1 MRFVNLW
8 CSLFFK
14 AVLEKKSR
22 TSTGLMS
29 CTHRVLK
36 CQPSMLQ
43 TMHRKQRWR
52 RNRNKTETSHMY
64 RLSETNISIDLIVDK
79 WRPLKPGV
87 VNQWFPIDWL
97 QSIQSIIIN
106 NNPLIVIDWCNQSIK
121 IDTHTRS
128 LNCYWL
134 PLITIENHW
143 LIIHYATF
151 WRVLAWA
158 CFIGPG
164 HIYTSRVIG

>member
-1 MRFVNLW
+1 MYDTSGHLISREN
-8 CSLFFK
+8 FF
-14 AVLEKKSR
+14 R
-22 TSTGLMS
+22 S
-29 CTHRVLK
+29 CTEPQKDRCHLTIWTYFIK
-36 CQPSMLQ
+36 QYLFKFKIHLDMKDMLQ
-43 TMHRKQRWR
+43 IMLVILVLLWYTFLVPSLK
-52 RNRNKTETSHMY
+52 NTAFK
-64 RLSETNISIDLIVDK
+64 NIF
-79 WRPLKPGV
+79 PCV

-134 PLITIENHW
+134 PLISIENHW

-151 WRVLAWA
+151 WRMLAWA

-164 HIYTSRVIG
+164 HIYTSRVIR

>member
-1 MRFVNLW
+1 MIRNSDQFVKWTCYDEWFERFLLDVLSFNFHEALSNLSATSILIHRQAAGIRVW
-8 CSLFFK
+8 WTNCL
-14 AVLEKKSR
+14 AVSFL
-22 TSTGLMS
+22 
-29 CTHRVLK
+29 
-36 CQPSMLQ
+36 
-43 TMHRKQRWR
+43 
-52 RNRNKTETSHMY
+52 
-64 RLSETNISIDLIVDK
+64 LSANLATPCDGK
-79 WRPLKPGV
+79 GPGV

>member
-1 MRFVNLW
+1 MKSAKTFAARPEFLF
-8 CSLFFK
+8 CSLNLLLFLFSCWCRLCPGCLHYHTK
-14 AVLEKKSR
+14 EFLICSDFMKNRRFDGKSA
-22 TSTGLMS
+22 T
-29 CTHRVLK
+29 
-36 CQPSMLQ
+36 
-43 TMHRKQRWR
+43 
-52 RNRNKTETSHMY
+52 KTTFAAY
-64 RLSETNISIDLIVDK
+64 
-79 WRPLKPGV
+79 PGV